1 LWKVIVFTR
10 RPGTMKAGI
19 SAREIV
25 IYSVYPEYFRAGN
38 SIGSIDIYETS

>member
-1 LWKVIVFTR
+1 MWKVIVFTR